1 MLSSRTVRP
10 PVSFSVIS
18 VAVLID
24 QTTGA
29 VLVFALQQA
38 RGLSPHFRFDRR
50 TNRAIIAQRPHETR
64 LSGAPRWRGGH
75 HPMGDAPSGLVR
87 FSFNPQLRVEFR
99 GATVTSDAGLLLP
112 RELDERLGLGAL
124 IERHLTDPRTGRN
137 SQFPLPDLFRQS
149 VYSRLAGHE
158 DTNDAERLAE
168 DPAFR
173 MLASRERRET
183 SVALTSTLHWCET
196 EVLAEERNYQGLA
209 RLNTDLV
216 QHEAARPLARRLIL
230 DIDSSESPVHGAQE
244 QAAYNGYFES
254 VCYHPLFVFNQ
265 NGDCL
270 AATLRPGNVHSADGW
285 EQILLPIIKR
295 SQVREQTVVVRADA
309 AFALPALYEA
319 LERRGVP
326 YAIRLPANDVL
337 GLAIEDLLI
346 RPRGRP
352 SYAPL
357 VRYRSFQYQ
366 AASWDRPR
374 RVIAKVE
381 HHLGEL
387 FSRVGFIVTTLTGTN
402 RAVVHF
408 YNQRGTAE
416 QWIKEGKEATNW
428 TRLSCPC
435 FRANEVRLL
444 LGVIAYNLGNLLRR
458 LVLPVAIQS
467 WSLTSLQQRL
477 FKTGGGL
484 RPAAPAFLPPAGGG
498 HLMPPLFWL

>member
-1 MLSSRTVRP
+1 
-10 PVSFSVIS
+10 
-18 VAVLID
+18 
-24 QTTGA
+24 
-29 VLVFALQQA
+29 
-38 RGLSPHFRFDRR
+38 
-50 TNRAIIAQRPHETR
+50 
-64 LSGAPRWRGGH
+64 
-75 HPMGDAPSGLVR
+75 MGDAECGPIRL
-87 FSFNPQLRVEFR
+87 SFNPQLHVEFR

-112 RELDERLGLGAL
+112 RELDERLGLSAL
-124 IERHLTDPRTGRN
+124 IERYLTDPRTGRN

-149 VYSRLAGHE
+149 IYSRLAGYE

-168 DPAFR
+168 DPTFR

-183 SVALTSTLHWCET
+183 SVALTSTLHWFET
-196 EVLAEERNYQGLA
+196 EVLAEERNYRGLA

-216 QHEAARPLARRLIL
+216 QHEAARPTSRRVTL

-244 QAAYNGYFES
+244 QATYNGHFES
-254 VCYHPLFVFNQ
+254 VCYHPLFVFTQ
-265 NGDCL
+265 TGDCV

-285 EQILLPIIKR
+285 EEVLLPVIAHY
-295 SQVREQTVVVRADA
+295 QAREQTVVVRADA

-319 LERRGVP
+319 LEERGVP
-326 YAIRLPANDVL
+326 YAIRLPANQVL
-337 GLAIEDLLI
+337 ERAIEDLLV

-352 SYAPL
+352 SHAPL
-357 VRYRSFQYQ
+357 VRYRCFHYQ

-374 RVIAKVE
+374 RVIAKIE

-387 FSRVGFIVTTLTGTN
+387 FPRVGFIVTTLTGAN

-416 QWIKEGKEATNW
+416 QWIKEGKAATHW
-428 TRLSCPC
+428 TRLSCHR

-444 LGVIAYNLGNLLRR
+444 LGIIAYNLGNLLRR

-477 FKTGGGL
+477 FKTGGRL
-484 RPAAPAFLPPAGGG
+484 IRHARYFILQLAES
-498 HLMPPLFWL
+498 HLTRRLFRQIVARIERLTWHPT